1 MRRASRIMVML
12 VLLSLLGATTV
23 AQTQERGITPTEVV
37 IGTSQP
43 LTGGA
48 AFWGIPV
55 TGGMDAWIRFIN
67 DQGGIHGRKL
77 RLVALDDSYLPP
89 RAVGNVRDLVDRV
102 GVFAIVGL
110 LGSAN
115 SFAVRDYIVEQQV
128 IWINPLASAS
138 IWAGFRGKRTLFVTY
153 VNYVDEGR
161 LLTEY
166 AAKNLGVKTLS
177 VFYQNDQFGQQG
189 LLGAKRGAAGSQVK
203 IPAAIPYELTDRD
216 FSGHALKLRE
226 SKADAILIYAAPTA
240 AALVVREMAKIGYRP
255 KLLSTSALADPAMFA
270 LAGEL
275 WDGVILAFYLPL
287 LGTDRRVDNVLATI
301 TRINP
306 ALARQPFNA
315 VAGVS
320 FLEPFLEGLRR
331 AGPNLTRDRFIAAM
345 ETIKNWDGE
354 VVRGVTFGPD
364 RRNGVTTLYLVKAE
378 GEQYKRLTPDI
389 KYQPAF

>member
-1 MRRASRIMVML
+1 MRRARRIAVML
-12 VLLSLLGATTV
+12 VLLLLLGTATV

-67 DQGGIHGRKL
+67 DRGGIHGRKL

-89 RAVGNVRDLVDRV
+89 RAVANVRDLVERV
-102 GVFAIVGL
+102 GVFAMVGL

-115 SFAVRDYIVEQQV
+115 SFAVRDYLVEQQV

-138 IWAGFRGKRTLFVTY
+138 IWAGFRQKRTLFVTY

-161 LLTEY
+161 LLTDY
-166 AAKNLGVKTLS
+166 AAKNLGVKTVS

-189 LLGAKRGAAGSQVK
+189 LLGAKRGAAGAQVK
-203 IPAAIPYELTDRD
+203 VTAAIPYELTDRD
-216 FSGHALKLRE
+216 FSSHALKLRE
-226 SKADAILIYAAPTA
+226 SKADAVLIYAAPTA
-240 AALVVREMAKIGYRP
+240 GALVVREMAKLGYRP

-287 LGTDRRVDNVLATI
+287 LGTDRKVDEVLTTI

-331 AGPNLTRDRFIAAM
+331 AGPNLTRESFIAAM

-364 RRNGVTTLYLVKAE
+364 RRNGVTTLYLVRAE
-378 GEQYKRLTPDI
+378 GGQYKRLTPDI

>member
-1 MRRASRIMVML
+1 MKIAGRIGVI
-12 VLLSLLGATTV
+12 VALLSLLGTTTV
-23 AQTQERGITPTEVV
+23 AQTQERGVTATEVV

-67 DQGGIHGRKL
+67 DQGGINGRKL
-77 RLVALDDSYLPP
+77 RLVALDDSYLPA
-89 RAVGNVRDLVDRV
+89 RAVPNVRELVERV

-110 LGSAN
+110 LGSTNA
-115 SFAVRDYIVEQQV
+115 FAVREYVVEQQV

-189 LLGAKRGAAGSQVK
+189 LLGAKRGAANAQAK
-203 IPAAIPYELTDRD
+203 IATAIPYELTDRE

-226 SKADAILIYAAPTA
+226 SKADAVLIYANPTA
-240 AALVVREMAKIGYRP
+240 GALVVREMAKIDYRP
-255 KLLSTSALADPAMFA
+255 KLISTSALADPAMFA

-275 WDGVILAFYLPL
+275 WNGVILAFYLPL
-287 LGTDRRVDNVLATI
+287 LGTDRKVDEALATI
-301 TRINP
+301 TKINP

-364 RRNGVTTLYLVKAE
+364 RRQGVTTLYLVRAE
-378 GEQYKRLTPDI
+378 GGKYTRITPDI
-389 KYQPAF
+389 TYPVGF